1 MKKWISLCLILAL
14 TTLAVVAQTKPK
26 PYQEWTEKEVNKLLD
41 NSPWSKTQIETDTSE
56 MFFKP
61 DGVGASGAVTSEQRA
76 AGGANNQAVSIN
88 YRVRLLTAR
97 PIREALARKILL
109 AQKEENPDLANRLAN
124 FVEANSSSNYI
135 VVTVDYDTKDA
146 RYRNIPSQAFAA
158 AVLATLKCNT
168 YLDRNDG
175 KRVFLMDYRAPSSD
189 GLGAKF
195 VFPRYVDEK
204 PFLTPEFSQMRFY
217 SQISSKVKIDVR
229 FKVADMQYNGNL
241 EY

>member
-1 MKKWISLCLILAL
+1 MKKWIFLSLLSAL
-14 TTLAVVAQTKPK
+14 TALGVVAQTQPK

-41 NSPWSKTQIETDTSE
+41 NSPWSKTQVETDTSE

-61 DGVGASGAVTSEQRA
+61 DGMSAGGPVTSEQRA

-97 PIREALARKILL
+97 PIRQALARKILL
-109 AQKEENPDLANRLAN
+109 GQKTENPELSNRLAN
-124 FVEANSSSNYI
+124 FVEAGSSNYI
-135 VVTVDYDTKDA
+135 VVTVDFDTKDG
-146 RYRNIPSQAFAA
+146 RYRNIPAQAFAA
-158 AVLATLKCNT
+158 AVLATLKSNT

-175 KRVFLMDYRAPSSD
+175 KRIFLIDYRPPSSD
-189 GLGAKF
+189 NLGAKF

-217 SQISSKVKIDVR
+217 SQISSKVKLDVR